1 MNPGRSLRRLL
12 LLCLLLLGISGM
24 LPVMPTVA
32 AETATF
38 TLAELPPSAPIPL
51 EAVAPWLGAYS
62 PNTTIAWDN
71 STLWFIRPPY
81 KAQLLPNGDGT
92 FVFASGWLTG
102 TQMRFV
108 PNESGGTSVVLLSAD
123 GVWREFARSGEIYP
137 DLDPTLRRSLELLL
151 DQTVE
156 SSSIPGAVLYV
167 NIPGKGMWLGAR
179 GLADKGRGIPM
190 VPLDRFR
197 IASVTKTFVATV
209 VLQLM
214 QEGWL
219 TLDDTVERW
228 LPGMVPNGN
237 RMNIRHLL
245 NHTSGIYDYLSDDGI
260 INQTL
265 ANPGRRWRP
274 EEIVAAAV
282 SQRPYFAP
290 GEPGRWR
297 YSNTNYI
304 LLGMI
309 VERVTGNPLVY
320 EVRQRI
326 INPLGLQNTFFDP
339 EEIDAAG
346 VAHGYVGNRDYT
358 NMNMSFVWAA
368 GGMVSTAEDLGR
380 FVKALCEGAL
390 LKPEALAT
398 MHGFVDVQ
406 GAWGSTD
413 LVYGMGLMQSVLHT
427 ETADPYVYGMVR
439 GHTGALTG
447 YRTAMWY
454 LPNSGITIAASFN
467 QMYADPNAMI
477 SDALDI
483 IHTHQ

>member
-1 MNPGRSLRRLL
+1 MKPGQSLCHLL
-12 LLCLLLLGISGM
+12 LLVLLLGVGGI
-24 LPVMPTVA
+24 LPAQPAAAAERDTITVA
-32 AETATF
+32 EVPQA
-38 TLAELPPSAPIPL
+38 APIPL
-51 EAVAPWLGAYS
+51 EVVAPFLGAYS

-71 STLWFIRPPY
+71 YTLWFIRPPFQS
-81 KAQLLPNGDGT
+81 QLLPNGDGT
-92 FVFASGWLTG
+92 YTFAHGWLSG
-102 TQMRFV
+102 TLMQFV
-108 PNESGGTSVVLLSAD
+108 PNESNGISVVLLSAD

-137 DLDPTLRRSLELLL
+137 DLSPELRRSLELLL
-151 DQTVE
+151 DQKVAD
-156 SSSIPGAVLYV
+156 SRIPGTALYV
-167 NIPGKGMWLGAR
+167 NIPGQGMWLGAR
-179 GLADKGRGIPM
+179 GLADQGRGIPM

-197 IASVTKTFVATV
+197 IASATKTFVATV

-245 NHTSGIYDYLSDDGI
+245 NHTSGLYDYLDNGFV
-260 INQTL
+260 NRAM
-265 ANPGRRWRP
+265 ANPGRIWRP

-282 SQRPYFAP
+282 AHPPYFAP
-290 GEPGRWR
+290 GDPGRWR

-309 VERVTGNPLVY
+309 VERATGNPLVY

-339 EEIDAAG
+339 EEINAAG
-346 VAHGYVGNRDYT
+346 VARGYVGRRDYT
-358 NMNMSFVWAA
+358 DINMSFVWAA

-380 FVKALCEGAL
+380 FIKALSEGAL
-390 LKPEALAT
+390 LGPEALAT
-398 MHGFVDVQ
+398 MHSFMDVQ
-406 GAWGSTD
+406 GAWGSRD
-413 LVYGMGLMQSVLHT
+413 LIYGMGLMQSVLHI
-427 ETADPYVYGMVR
+427 ETADPYHHGVVR

-454 LPNSGITIAASFN
+454 LPNSGITIVANVN
-467 QMYADPNAMI
+467 QMYADPNDVLG
-477 SDALDI
+477 DALDI
-483 IHTHQ
+483 ILAHQ